1 MGPAPYLAGNVS
13 EMACEVLRCGN
24 PADSVLI
31 VSPPGTPLMEA
42 AVCQEHQSQID
53 QGDRWLYRYEEAS
66 GSRLLM
72 GRDLP
77 LRAVHVKVK
86 SGFTCPGGMTRC
98 WRTTKAARVTLSSS
112 CRRRLPTA
120 SGGYSAGAG
129 RSPVLHRPLMSLDRT
144 NRLPRPGAAL
154 HSRHGASPR
163 VPCRRPGT
171 CSRPWH
177 PPDGGR
183 GHLREGWHLA
193 GLSAPEPGEASSQ
206 VIARQ

>member
-86 SGFTCPGGMTRC
+86 SGFTCPGGMTRLF
-98 WRTTKAARVTLSSS
+98 AV
-112 CRRRLPTA
+112 
-120 SGGYSAGAG
+120 
-129 RSPVLHRPLMSLDRT
+129 VLEDHE
-144 NRLPRPGAAL
+144 G
-154 HSRHGASPR
+154 SPR
-163 VPCRRPGT
+163 DVEFEL
-171 CSRPWH
+171 
-177 PPDGGR
+177 PPEIADGIWRVLGR
-183 GHLREGWHLA
+183 GRE
-193 GLSAPEPGEASSQ
+193 EPGPAPAPDEPGQ
-206 VIARQ
+206 D